1 MKLASEGEIYV
12 ELWDLYKGV
21 IGKSVRN
28 NNRACDRGWDLCA
41 KVGFCTG
48 LLVKVLRDKNYG
60 LRFFGWLKEKIVK
73 SKL

>member
-1 MKLASEGEIYV
+1 
-12 ELWDLYKGV
+12 
-21 IGKSVRN
+21 
-28 NNRACDRGWDLCA
+28 LCA